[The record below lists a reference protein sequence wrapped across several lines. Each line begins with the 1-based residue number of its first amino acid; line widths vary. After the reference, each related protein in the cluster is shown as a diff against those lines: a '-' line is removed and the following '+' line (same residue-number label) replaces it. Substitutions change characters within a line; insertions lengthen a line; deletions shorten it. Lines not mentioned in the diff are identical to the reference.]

1 MNNVEILIPI
11 TFFICTFAAIFG
23 LRYMAN
29 KERMAMIE
37 KGIDIGTIK
46 AQPQP
51 YKNLKWGLLLIGA
64 GLGLFLAFVLDQT
77 VFKIADGLNHDKNVP
92 IYFALIAIFG
102 GLGLFVSYLIEKKE
116 TFDK

>member
-1 MNNVEILIPI
+1 MSGPEILIPI
-11 TFFICTFAAIFG
+11 TLFICTFAAIFG
-23 LRYMAN
+23 IRYMVN

-37 KGIDIGTIK
+37 KGINIGTIK

-64 GLGLFLAFVLDQT
+64 GLGLFLAFLLDQT
-77 VFKIADGLNHDKNVP
+77 VFKIAEGLSNDRNIP

-102 GLGLFVSYLIEKKE
+102 GLGLFISYIIEKKQ
-116 TFDK
+116 TLDK